1 MPLNAD
7 FITFASSAGVRGF
20 FENGGNIPENT
31 KAVCIGKYTAEELE
45 KHGFS
50 NFLVAK
56 EACADGIVET
66 ILNEVKN
73 KCSDSED

>member
-1 MPLNAD
+1 MYRQ
-7 FITFASSAGVRGF
+7 IS
-20 FENGGNIPENT
+20 
-31 KAVCIGKYTAEELE
+31 AEELE